1 MPAPPQRRPPTIQ
14 PLPVAAPRL
23 QAPELPAA
31 PAVQPEPPVAMP
43 TPAPRAARALDA
55 TPMALPQMPSP
66 SLPAPVAVQAE
77 PAPVAVPAAPL
88 RAAPAVLAPAAVAAP
103 SADSSAAAT
112 ATPSFDVAAPAGAV
126 SPLETPRSGL
136 GTPQAGAR
144 LGHDVATAPSLPA
157 SAPRLNLELPR
168 ARGGEIS
175 SRGSMGL
182 LQLLP
187 RPPETKSK
195 LSQDIEKAAK
205 PDCRS
210 AYAGLGL
217 LAAIPLAVDAARDKG
232 CKW

>member
-1 MPAPPQRRPPTIQ
+1 MSWLSLLLVSGGRGSSCSTPIE
-14 PLPVAAPRL
+14 PRL
-23 QAPELPAA
+23 LISPPRARGRSRLSLGALAGRDGAVATSWPSRA
-31 PAVQPEPPVAMP
+31 PACGVP
-43 TPAPRAARALDA
+43 TP
-55 TPMALPQMPSP
+55 
-66 SLPAPVAVQAE
+66 
-77 PAPVAVPAAPL
+77 L
-88 RAAPAVLAPAAVAAP
+88 RGVSSGLVAPAAVATPAVER
-103 SADSSAAAT
+103 STAAA
-112 ATPSFDVAAPAGAV
+112 PSFDVAAPAGAA
-126 SPLETPRSGL
+126 SPLETPRSGV

-157 SAPRLNLELPR
+157 SAPRLNLDLPR

-205 PDCRS
+205 PDCRN

-217 LAAIPLAVDAARDKG
+217 LAAIRLAVDAARDKG
-232 CKW
+232 CEW